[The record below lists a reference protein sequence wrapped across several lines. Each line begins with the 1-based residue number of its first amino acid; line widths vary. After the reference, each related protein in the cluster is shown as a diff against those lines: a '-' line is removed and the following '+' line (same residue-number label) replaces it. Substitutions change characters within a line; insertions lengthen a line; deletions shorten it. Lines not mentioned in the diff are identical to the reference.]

1 MTVQAA
7 VGSGSLLVIME
18 QQCAYLAQVIAKC
31 QRDHYASFAVKES
44 AVVDF
49 LKFTDDYHKRT
60 VYTTNC
66 KSWYKLGQEGDAI
79 IRSIWPGSGLHS
91 FVTLK
96 HPRWEDFDW
105 ERRKELEHGMSWLG
119 NGDVVKALPKDFTHE
134 EMRSIHKVRG
144 MWGRCL
150 TIGNSFV
157 GRLDRA
163 SFCGVLY

>member
-1 MTVQAA
+1 
-7 VGSGSLLVIME
+7 
-18 QQCAYLAQVIAKC
+18 
-31 QRDHYASFAVKES
+31 
-44 AVVDF
+44 
-49 LKFTDDYHKRT
+49 
-60 VYTTNC
+60 
-66 KSWYKLGQEGDAI
+66 
-79 IRSIWPGSGLHS
+79 LHS